1 MNALVNATSNQTM
14 TSLEIAELCQK
25 RHDSVKRTIEIL
37 SSKTDKRKA
46 VIQLP
51 HSVEVKNHLGQSVMH
66 YVFSGEQGKLDSIT
80 VVAQLSPEFTAALVK
95 RWHDLENQA
104 IKPTIALPSDYIEA
118 LEHLLIAKKAEKLAI
133 AERDYAIATKAQ
145 IGSKREATAM
155 ARASA
160 ESRRANSLE
169 IQLDQARDYAS
180 VKKIE
185 ALTKRKFEWKPL
197 KHWSVEHG
205 IAIKKATDA
214 NYEKGVNTYS
224 SSAWL
229 AVYGVDIYALEC
241 AQ

>member
-14 TSLEIAELCQK
+14 SSKQIAAVVDK
-25 RHDSVKRTIEIL
+25 RHDNVKRTIETL
-37 SSKTDKRKA
+37 VKQA
-46 VIQLP
+46 VIVQP
-51 HSVEVKNHLGQSVMH
+51 QIEDEQSIDAMGRTRTEKVYQVNERDS
-66 YVFSGEQGKLDSIT
+66 YV
-80 VVAQLSPEFTAALVK
+80 VVAQLCPAETAKLVDYWLSTK
-95 RWHDLENQA
+95 NQA
-104 IKPTIALPSDYIEA
+104 IKPMAALPTDYIEA

-133 AERDYAIATKAQ
+133 AERDHAIATKAQ

-185 ALTKRKFEWKPL
+185 ATTKRKFEWKPL

-205 IAIKKATDA
+205 IAIKKTTDA

-229 AVYGVDIYALEC
+229 AVYGVDIYALEVT
-241 AQ
+241 A